1 MSLCPCL
8 ACGHRVCCRRGEWDG
23 WGRGTLLSK
32 AVCGQLPA
40 SSTPSP
46 PAQQCQKRGH
56 KPDLST
62 TDDPAISTIK
72 VILAYLLNFLKSTV
86 SIVWR
91 CGETEKSYGFPLMA
105 QLVKNPSAVQETAG
119 FDPWVGKIPWRRE
132 RLPIPV
138 FCPGEFHGQRRLT
151 GYSPWGQRKAVKT
164 TNIFKCTIVLTTGY
178 VMSLEHF
185 HLVKWKVYKHIAAIP
200 PFLLP
205 QPLATTM
212 VLRTELLRV
221 PHRSGIIQCLFV
233 TDFFEHK

>member
-105 QLVKNPSAVQETAG
+105 QLVKNPSAVQETWVWSLG
-119 FDPWVGKIPWRRE
+119 WEDPLEKGTATRSSFLPWRIPWTE
-132 RLPIPV
+132 APDRLQSMGSEKS
-138 FCPGEFHGQRRLT
+138 C
-151 GYSPWGQRKAVKT
+151 K
-164 TNIFKCTIVLTTGY
+164 N
-178 VMSLEHF
+178 
-185 HLVKWKVYKHIAAIP
+185 YKH
-200 PFLLP
+200 F
-205 QPLATTM
+205 
-212 VLRTELLRV
+212 
-221 PHRSGIIQCLFV
+221 
-233 TDFFEHK
+233 